1 MLPVFVDEVKST
13 PTILFC
19 KDWLYILCIN
29 RLILATACT
38 IRTFVGSF
46 AWPAWLECFLPHR
59 FGIVVEACS
68 ENSWF
73 DFLLHA

>member
-13 PTILFC
+13 STMLFC

-38 IRTFVGSF
+38 IRTFVGYF
-46 AWPAWLECFLPHR
+46 AWLSWLECFLLHR
-59 FGIVVEACS
+59 FGV
-68 ENSWF
+68 
-73 DFLLHA
+73 